1 MPLGELLDETF
12 KLYRRHFT
20 LIAGVALAVVLP
32 GLLLTLLSGAYRV
45 NQLAYLT
52 QVFQSVNDPAAFQ
65 AIQSRQQQVLFSPLY
80 WGSQGLEILLVPI
93 TLGAIYYAATALAAG
108 QAVTVV
114 SVLLGTLR
122 RYFGVLGTAILS
134 ALPALGAVLVVGIL
148 VAVFALLHATALAV
162 IVGILG
168 GIAAVILLAWLG
180 VRWTLAYAAL
190 MAERVNPWRALGRS
204 FELVRGSW
212 WRTVGIL
219 LLVGILVS
227 TIQFAV
233 GALFTGVAALVP
245 GLNDDVRAAAVTVTS
260 ALVSALVG
268 VISPIAVT
276 MLYLD
281 LRVRKEGVDLD
292 QLARQT
298 TPGAAPA

>member
-12 KLYRRHFT
+12 KLYRRHFP
-20 LIAGVALAVVLP
+20 LIAGVALAVILP

-45 NQLAYLT
+45 NQLAYIT
-52 QVFQSVNDPAAFQ
+52 QVLQSANDPAAFQ
-65 AIQSRQQQVLFSPLY
+65 AIQAGQQQVLFSPLY
-80 WGSQGLEILLVPI
+80 WAGVGLGILLVPI
-93 TLGAIYYAATALAAG
+93 TLGAIYYAVTALAAG
-108 QAVTVV
+108 QEVTVG

-122 RYFGVLGTAILS
+122 RYFSVLGTAILS
-134 ALPALGAVLVVGIL
+134 GLPALGALLVVGIL
-148 VAVFALLHATALAV
+148 IAVFALLHATILAV
-162 IVGILG
+162 VVGTLS
-168 GIAAVILLAWLG
+168 GIAALVFIAWLG
-180 VRWTLAYAAL
+180 IRWTLAYAAL

-212 WRTVGIL
+212 WRTLGIL

-227 TIQFAV
+227 IIQFAV
-233 GALFTGVAALVP
+233 EALFTGVAALVP